1 MMSNVEAWHTLGVLA
16 VAHLFAV
23 MAPGPNT
30 ALVLQTATR
39 SRRDAFVIL
48 LGLWPAGF
56 IYAVAGL
63 AGLGALLAAAPW
75 LSTAMQFVCAAYLL
89 WLGAKM
95 LRGSFRPRRE
105 ILVKLSRANLFWQ
118 GFITNLTNPKSIVYY
133 ASIFGATGAFDLP
146 LWAQAAIAPIM
157 PAIGTLWYG
166 TLALLVSSGPVR
178 KTLDRISHWL
188 DRISG
193 LIMIGFGL
201 RLLTQR

>member
-1 MMSNVEAWHTLGVLA
+1 MSEADALHTLGILA
-16 VAHLFAV
+16 LAHLFAV

-39 SRRDAFVIL
+39 SRRDAFITL

-75 LSTAMQFVCAAYLL
+75 LATAMQVVCAAYLL
-89 WLGAKM
+89 WLGVRM
-95 LRGSFRPRRE
+95 LRASFRPRHAGVVE
-105 ILVKLSRANLFWQ
+105 VSRANLFWQ

-166 TLALLVSSGPVR
+166 SLALVASSGPVR
-178 KTLDRISHWL
+178 SMLDSISHWL

-193 LIMIGFGL
+193 TIMIGFGL
-201 RLLTQR
+201 KLLVQR